1 MLVRARI
8 EDDRWVATHASEPDP
23 RDERRRCWIVASDT
37 VGARCTRA
45 RFGLFV
51 GRLRGPLVGGRPARR
66 RTRSGNWCSRVA
78 MRVSRS
84 CLDREALDSDPQH
97 RRLEDTKNL

>member
-37 VGARCTRA
+37 VGARSTRA

-51 GRLRGPLVGGRPARR
+51 GRLRGPLVGWAA
-66 RTRSGNWCSRVA
+66 CSAADTLGQLV
-78 MRVSRS
+78 
-84 CLDREALDSDPQH
+84 
-97 RRLEDTKNL
+97 LESSYACI